1 TIATTPPETSRKE
14 RTVPPFWSYK
24 VGLWFCQLEAQFSIA
39 GVRQDSTKF
48 GYVVGNLDSR
58 YIEEV
63 ENIICNP
70 PAQNQYKTLKSEL
83 IKRLSDSSSQRVRK
97 LLESE
102 ELGDRTPSQFLRH
115 LRKLAGK
122 NVNEEFIKTLWM
134 NRLPTPTQRV
144 LAASLQ
150 QPLADMAE
158 VADRVQEIGPSRS
171 QVSQV
176 NVKEDVPVS
185 IQTPANSKL
194 ATLREEMQQLRLA
207 LQEIR
212 AGKQQRR
219 RWSRPRSRSRDQS
232 NAYHAARTTVI
243 DTVPREFDFADTEY
257 ALRNFN
263 Y

>member
-1 TIATTPPETSRKE
+1 MPNTNSNDSNNIARNLAEGMDSAELHRVTVR
-14 RTVPPFWSYK
+14 VPPFWSDK

-63 ENIICNP
+63 EDIICNP
-70 PAQNQYKTLKSEL
+70 PAQNQYETLKSEL

-102 ELGDRTPSQFLRH
+102 ELGDRTPSQFLH

-158 VADRVQEIGPSRS
+158 VADRVHEIGPSRS

-176 NVKEDVPVS
+176 NERC
-185 IQTPANSKL
+185 A
-194 ATLREEMQQLRLA
+194 RL
-207 LQEIR
+207 
-212 AGKQQRR
+212 K
-219 RWSRPRSRSRDQS
+219 S
-232 NAYHAARTTVI
+232 NTS
-243 DTVPREFDFADTEY
+243 
-257 ALRNFN
+257 
-263 Y
+263 